1 MRVTEITKRNQV
13 VDQIQTNSKR
23 LETLQEELAT
33 GKKINKTSDDPVG
46 ATIIQDTVT
55 TISRNEQIVHNTDT
69 NISWLER
76 IEIELNT
83 VADLL
88 ENAKVLAVAQANDT
102 STAESRAVVAQEL
115 RSIKTALFDAAN
127 ARAGKLYLFSG
138 TETLTQPL
146 RFNDP
151 IQEAQINTE
160 SVLQEDGAP
169 ELNLEEFNAQF
180 EEHSTNEY
188 HIRIT
193 RPGGFGR
200 ALYQVSDDRGETWSK
215 EQILLP
221 VIDVFNRE
229 GKPDD
234 KIILRFTSAYGIH
247 SEVVN
252 QTEGGFFNFANAPTI
267 FPEGLEW
274 IYEPNPQ
281 VAYDGNSQKKEV
293 MIANNTTV
301 PLTITAEELFL
312 KNGEGSVNV
321 FGLLNTLE
329 KALEENDGESI
340 AKRLNELDQAR
351 NQVLM
356 QVATA
361 GNTIQELETAK
372 LKLDEQIFTK
382 EKRLAEVQDIDLAE
396 SMIELNTAEL
406 NNSSSLD
413 AGARLIQPTLL
424 KFLQ

>member
-13 VDQIQTNSKR
+13 VDQIQKNSKR

-33 GKKINKTSDDPVG
+33 GKKINKTSDDPIG

-69 NISWLER
+69 NIAWLER

-102 STAESRAVVAQEL
+102 TTTESRAVVAQEL
-115 RSIKTALFDAAN
+115 RAIKTALFDAAN
-127 ARAGKLYLFSG
+127 ARQGKLYLFSG

-151 IQEAQINTE
+151 IQQAKIDAKAVSQEEAA
-160 SVLQEDGAP
+160 SGLD
-169 ELNLEEFNAQF
+169 LEEFKAQF
-180 EEHSTNEY
+180 EEHSANEY
-188 HIRIT
+188 RIRIT
-193 RPGGFGR
+193 RSGGFGR
-200 ALYQVSDDRGETWSK
+200 ALYQISDDMGETWSK

-221 VIDVFNRE
+221 EIDVFNPE
-229 GKPDD
+229 GKPND
-234 KIILRFTSAYGIH
+234 KVILRFTDAFGLDSGRGG
-247 SEVVN
+247 ETDV
-252 QTEGGFFNFANAPTI
+252 GFFNFANVDTI
-267 FPEGLEW
+267 FPQGLEW

-281 VAYDGNSQKKEV
+281 VTYNGNSQKKEV
-293 MIANNTTV
+293 LIANNTTA
-301 PLTITAEELFL
+301 PITITAEELFL
-312 KNGEGSVNV
+312 KNGEESVNV

-329 KALEENDGESI
+329 KALEENDGESVS
-340 AKRLNELDQAR
+340 KRLNDLEKAR
-351 NQVLM
+351 NQVLE
-356 QVATA
+356 QIANA
-361 GNTIQELETAK
+361 GKTIQELENAK
-372 LKLDEQIFTK
+372 SKLDDQIFTK

-406 NNSSSLD
+406 NNRSSLD

-424 KFLQ
+424 KFLK